1 MLLMSTL
8 LKRRQQRLG
17 NNLFS
22 KKNQAVY
29 LHTMIDYGWLWQPN
43 EQFQFLLILAR
54 CSESEDEAAIVVV
67 RKEKTS
73 SEKKPLGKQV
83 SKNISNIL

>member
-1 MLLMSTL
+1 
-8 LKRRQQRLG
+8 
-17 NNLFS
+17 
-22 KKNQAVY
+22 
-29 LHTMIDYGWLWQPN
+29 MIDYGWLWQPN
-43 EQFQFLLILAR
+43 EQFQFFLSLAR